1 MSNRVGRFVLP
12 LAAVLLSG
20 CQTRPLPEVEDVGPV
35 EPRPPAVTAEI
46 ATCPREPVAQLA
58 SELDDL
64 MNYYAGLR
72 LRTPGAL
79 KQDLDDAK
87 REFAT
92 NGSEPARLK
101 LAMLYLLP
109 NAAFRNEVAAVQL
122 LDPYQRGEGRGGGRL
137 RGLAQVLLAGIE
149 INRRTDAMA
158 VATATK
164 LKDEQRKTEELQRK
178 LDALRDVERAMIQ
191 KDQGARKP

>member
-1 MSNRVGRFVLP
+1 MNRSVGRIFFP
-12 LAAVLLSG
+12 LAVVLLSG
-20 CQTRPLPEVEDVGPV
+20 CQTPQLPDVEEVGPV

-72 LRTPGAL
+72 TRTPAAL

-87 REFAT
+87 KDFAT
-92 NGSEPARLK
+92 NGGEPARLK

-109 NAAFRNEVAAVQL
+109 NAAFRNEAAAVQL
-122 LDPYQRGEGRGGGRL
+122 LDPYQRGEGRGAGRF
-137 RGLAQVLLAGIE
+137 RGLAQVLLAGVE
-149 INRRTDAMA
+149 VNRRTDANA